1 MGLVF
6 DSWLWEAIA
15 VLTVVFT
22 VAYLYATRHF
32 SYWAKRG
39 VPYIKPLPFMGN
51 VKDLFLLK
59 FSLGGFCMDVYKK
72 MPGKPYVGFF
82 ILDRPA
88 LVLRDPDLIKKVLVK
103 DFNYFADRHVNS
115 DVHVDPLGFNNLFV
129 IKGQQ
134 WKYLRMKLSPT
145 FTSGKMKKMFSLVA
159 DCDKQMV
166 DHLEEL
172 TNKDPTSALDIK
184 EIAAKCT
191 TDVIS
196 TCAFGIASNSLQ
208 DPNAEFREFGKKT
221 FEDNIA
227 RALEVAVL
235 FFVPSLVK
243 LAKLHFFQKDASN
256 FLRKVFWDT
265 IDQREKSK
273 TKRNDLVDLL
283 IELKDKGSIEVEE
296 KDKAEVEHY
305 DHDASVVQKFD
316 FCGDDLVAQAAIFF
330 VAGFETSA
338 STMSFAL
345 YELALQP
352 KLQERLR
359 KEITDALKDND
370 GHITYEMVFGLK
382 YLDMVISETLR
393 KYPTLPFLDRVCLK
407 NYHIPETGLTIEKG
421 TPVFVPLHG
430 LQKDPQYY
438 PNPERF
444 DPERFSEE
452 GKKSRVP
459 FTYMPF
465 GEGPHSCI
473 GMRFGL
479 MSAKTGVMHILT
491 KFVVEAS
498 EDTPIPLP
506 MSTRGVVM
514 TPKGGIPL
522 RFRKS
527 PLL

>member
-1 MGLVF
+1 MGLVL

-39 VPYIKPLPFMGN
+39 VPYIKPIPFLGN

-88 LVLRDPDLIKKVLVK
+88 LVIRDPDLIKKVLVK

-115 DVHVDPLGFNNLFV
+115 DVHVDPLGHKNLFV
-129 IKGQQ
+129 IKGQL
-134 WKYLRMKLSPT
+134 WKYLRTKLSPT
-145 FTSGKMKKMFSLVA
+145 FTSGRMKKMFSLVA
-159 DCDKQMV
+159 NCDKQMV
-166 DHLEEL
+166 DHLEGL
-172 TNKDPTSALDIK
+172 TNKNPTKTIDIK

-196 TCAFGIASNSLQ
+196 TCAFGIASNTLQ

-221 FEDNIA
+221 FEYNIA
-227 RALEVAVL
+227 RALEVIVF
-235 FFVPSLVK
+235 FFVPSFVK
-243 LAKLHFFQKDASN
+243 LANLSFFQKDASN

-273 TKRNDLVDLL
+273 TKRNDLVDFL
-283 IELKDKGSIEVEE
+283 IELKNKGSIDVEE

-305 DHDASVVQKFD
+305 DHDASTVQKFD
-316 FCGDDLVAQAAIFF
+316 FSGDDLVAQAALFF

-359 KEITDALKDND
+359 NEIADALKDN
-370 GHITYEMVFGLK
+370 GGNITYELVFGLK

-407 NYHIPETGLTIEKG
+407 DYHIPETGLTIEKG
-421 TPVFVPLHG
+421 TPIFIPLQG
-430 LQKDPQYY
+430 IQTDPQYY

-444 DPERFSEE
+444 DPERFNEE

-465 GEGPHSCI
+465 GEGPHNCI

-479 MSAKTGVMHILT
+479 MSAKAGVLHILT

-498 EDTPIPLP
+498 EDTPVPLQ
-506 MSTRGVVM
+506 MNTRGVVT
-514 TPKGGIPL
+514 TPKGGVPL
-522 RFRKS
+522 RFIKS